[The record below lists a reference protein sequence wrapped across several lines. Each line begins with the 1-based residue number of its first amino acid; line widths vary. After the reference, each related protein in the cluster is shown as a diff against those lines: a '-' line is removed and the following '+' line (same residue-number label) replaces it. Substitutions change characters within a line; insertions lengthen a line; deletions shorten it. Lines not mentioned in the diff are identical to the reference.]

1 MTPDAS
7 LSVMLGF
14 QAVST
19 AMAAPVVAGLVL
31 VVLLLLAPVV
41 WLIVVYNRLAS
52 LRVRCENAYSQID
65 VQLKRRFD
73 LVPNLVEAV
82 KGYMA
87 HERQTLEAVIKARAA
102 AVDGLRGASGAMRGG
117 AVGMGA
123 LAAASGQLDL
133 ALGRLFGVMERY
145 PDLKANQ
152 NALQLQEE
160 LVHTENRIAF
170 ARQGY
175 NDSVQSMNSQIAMFP
190 TNLVAG
196 LFAFRPMPMFE
207 AADQERT
214 AVRVNLSDPS

>member
-1 MTPDAS
+1 M
-7 LSVMLGF
+7 GF
-14 QAVST
+14 LAVST
-19 AMAAPVVAGLVL
+19 AIVVLPL
-31 VVLLLLAPVV
+31 VVVLLLAPVV
-41 WLIVVYNRLAS
+41 WLVMAYNRLAR

-87 HERQTLEAVIKARAA
+87 HERQTLEAVIRARAA
-102 AVDGLRGASGAMRGG
+102 AVDGLRGASGAMHGG
-117 AVGMGA
+117 VVGMGA
-123 LAAASGQLDL
+123 LAAASGQLDA

-175 NDSVQSMNSQIAMFP
+175 NDSVQSLNAQIAMFP

-207 AADQERT
+207 AADQERA
-214 AVRVNLSDPS
+214 AVRVALGDAS

>member
-1 MTPDAS
+1 M
-7 LSVMLGF
+7 GF
-14 QAVST
+14 LAVST
-19 AMAAPVVAGLVL
+19 AIVVLPL
-31 VVLLLLAPVV
+31 VVVLLLAPVV
-41 WLIVVYNRLAS
+41 WLVMAYNRLAR

-87 HERQTLEAVIKARAA
+87 HERQTLEAVIRARAV
-102 AVDGLRGASGAMRGG
+102 AVDGLRGASGAMHGG

-123 LAAASGQLDL
+123 LAAASGQLDA

-175 NDSVQSMNSQIAMFP
+175 NDSVQSLNAQIAMFP

-207 AADQERT
+207 AADQERA
-214 AVRVNLSDPS
+214 AVRVALGDAS

>member
-1 MTPDAS
+1 M
-7 LSVMLGF
+7 GF
-14 QAVST
+14 LAVST
-19 AMAAPVVAGLVL
+19 AIVVLPL
-31 VVLLLLAPVV
+31 VVVLLLAPVV
-41 WLIVVYNRLAS
+41 WLVMVYNRLAR

-87 HERQTLEAVIKARAA
+87 HERQTLEAVISARAA
-102 AVDGLRGASGAMRGG
+102 AIDGLRGASGAMHGG
-117 AVGMGA
+117 TVGMGA
-123 LAAASGQLDL
+123 LAAASGQLDA

-175 NDSVQSMNSQIAMFP
+175 NDSVQSLNAQIAMFP

-207 AADQERT
+207 AADQER
-214 AVRVNLSDPS
+214 AVVRVALGDAS

>member
-1 MTPDAS
+1 
-7 LSVMLGF
+7 MLVVVL
-14 QAVST
+14 AVLILL
-19 AMAAPVVAGLVL
+19 AAPLIWLVVA
-31 VVLLLLAPVV
+31 
-41 WLIVVYNRLAS
+41 YNRLAR

-87 HERQTLEAVIKARAA
+87 HERQTLEAVIRARAA
-102 AVDGLRGASGAMRGG
+102 AVDGLRGASGAMHGG
-117 AVGMGA
+117 VVGMGA
-123 LAAASGQLDL
+123 LAVASGQLDA

-175 NDSVQSMNSQIAMFP
+175 NDSVQSLNAEIAMFP
-190 TNLVAG
+190 TNVVAG
-196 LFAFRPMPMFE
+196 LFAFRTMPMFE
-207 AADQERT
+207 AADQER
-214 AVRVNLSDPS
+214 AVVRVDLGEAP

>member
-1 MTPDAS
+1 MNPVAPLLL
-7 LSVMLGF
+7 LSGF
-14 QAVST
+14 LAVST
-19 AMAAPVVAGLVL
+19 AFVVLPL
-31 VVLLLLAPVV
+31 VVTLLLVPVI
-41 WLIVVYNRLAS
+41 WLVMAYNRLAR
-52 LRVRCENAYSQID
+52 LRVRCDNAYSQID

-87 HERQTLEAVIKARAA
+87 HERQTLEAVIRARAA
-102 AVDGLRGASGAMRGG
+102 AVDGLRGASGALHGG
-117 AVGMGA
+117 VVGMGA
-123 LAAASGQLDL
+123 LAAASGQLDA
-133 ALGRLFGVMERY
+133 ALGRLFGVIERY
-145 PDLKANQ
+145 PDLRANQ

-175 NDSVQSMNSQIAMFP
+175 NDSVQSLNAQIAMFP

-207 AADQERT
+207 TADQERGV
-214 AVRVNLSDPS
+214 VRVDLGDAA

>member
-1 MTPDAS
+1 M
-7 LSVMLGF
+7 GF
-14 QAVST
+14 LAVST
-19 AMAAPVVAGLVL
+19 AIVVLPL
-31 VVLLLLAPVV
+31 VVVLLLAPVV
-41 WLIVVYNRLAS
+41 WLVMVYNRLAR

-87 HERQTLEAVIKARAA
+87 HERQTLEAVIRARAA
-102 AVDGLRGASGAMRGG
+102 AVDGLRGASGAMHGG
-117 AVGMGA
+117 VVEMGA
-123 LAAASGQLDL
+123 LAAASGQLDA

-175 NDSVQSMNSQIAMFP
+175 NDSVQSLNAQIAMFP

-207 AADQERT
+207 AADQERA
-214 AVRVNLSDPS
+214 AVRVALGDAS

>member
-1 MTPDAS
+1 MTPAAPF
-7 LSVMLGF
+7 SVSLGF
-14 QAVST
+14 LAVST
-19 AMAAPVVAGLVL
+19 AI
-31 VVLLLLAPVV
+31 VVLPLVAILLLAPVI
-41 WLIVVYNRLAS
+41 WLVMAYNRLAR

-87 HERQTLEAVIKARAA
+87 HERQTLEAVISARAA
-102 AVDGLRGASGAMRGG
+102 AIDGLRGASGAMHGG

-123 LAAASGQLDL
+123 LAAASGQLDA

-175 NDSVQSMNSQIAMFP
+175 NDSVQSLNAQIAMFP

-196 LFAFRPMPMFE
+196 PFAFRPMPMFE
-207 AADQERT
+207 AADQER
-214 AVRVNLSDPS
+214 AVVRVALGDAS

>member
-1 MTPDAS
+1 MTPVALFSAS
-7 LSVMLGF
+7 MGF
-14 QAVST
+14 LAVS
-19 AMAAPVVAGLVL
+19 MAIVVLPVVVILPLVL
-31 VVLLLLAPVV
+31 VI
-41 WLIVVYNRLAS
+41 WLVMAYNRLAR

-82 KGYMA
+82 KGSMA
-87 HERQTLEAVIKARAA
+87 HERQTLEAVISARAA
-102 AVDGLRGASGAMRGG
+102 AVDGLRGASGSMHGG
-117 AVGMGA
+117 VIGMGA
-123 LAAASGQLDL
+123 LAAASGQLDA

-145 PDLKANQ
+145 PDLKTNQ

-175 NDSVQSMNSQIAMFP
+175 NDSVQSLNAQIAMFP

-207 AADQERT
+207 AADQERA
-214 AVRVNLSDPS
+214 AVRVNMGDAS

>member
-1 MTPDAS
+1 
-7 LSVMLGF
+7 ML
-14 QAVST
+14 VVV
-19 AMAAPVVAGLVL
+19 PVVLI
-31 VVLLLLAPVV
+31 LLLAPVI
-41 WLIVVYNRLAS
+41 WLVMAYNRLAR

-87 HERQTLEAVIKARAA
+87 HERQTLEAVIRARAA
-102 AVDGLRGASGAMRGG
+102 AVDGLRGASGAMHGG
-117 AVGMGA
+117 VVGMGT
-123 LAAASGQLDL
+123 LAAASGQLDA

-175 NDSVQSMNSQIAMFP
+175 NDSVQSLNAQIAMFP

-207 AADQERT
+207 ATDQERV
-214 AVRVNLSDPS
+214 AVRVNLGDAP

>member
-1 MTPDAS
+1 M
-7 LSVMLGF
+7 LVVML
-14 QAVST
+14 AVLILL
-19 AMAAPVVAGLVL
+19 AAPLIWLVVA
-31 VVLLLLAPVV
+31 
-41 WLIVVYNRLAS
+41 YNRLAR

-87 HERQTLEAVIKARAA
+87 HERQTLEAVIRARAA
-102 AVDGLRGASGAMRGG
+102 AVDGLRGASGAMHGG
-117 AVGMGA
+117 VVGMGA
-123 LAAASGQLDL
+123 LAVASGQLDA

-175 NDSVQSMNSQIAMFP
+175 NDSVQSLNAEIAMFP
-190 TNLVAG
+190 TNVVAG
-196 LFAFRPMPMFE
+196 LFAFRTMPMFE
-207 AADQERT
+207 AADQER
-214 AVRVNLSDPS
+214 AVVRVDLGEAP

>member
-1 MTPDAS
+1 M
-7 LSVMLGF
+7 MGF
-14 QAVST
+14 LAVST
-19 AMAAPVVAGLVL
+19 AIVVLPL
-31 VVLLLLAPVV
+31 VVVLLLAPVV
-41 WLIVVYNRLAS
+41 WLVMAYNRLAR

-87 HERQTLEAVIKARAA
+87 HERQTLEAVISARAA
-102 AVDGLRGASGAMRGG
+102 AVDGLRGASGAMHGG
-117 AVGMGA
+117 AIGMGA
-123 LAAASGQLDL
+123 LAAASGQLDA

-175 NDSVQSMNSQIAMFP
+175 NDSVQSLNAQIAMFP

-207 AADQERT
+207 AADQERA
-214 AVRVNLSDPS
+214 AVRVALGDAS

>member
-1 MTPDAS
+1 MTSVAHF
-7 LSVMLGF
+7 SVMPGF
-14 QAVST
+14 LAVST
-19 AMAAPVVAGLVL
+19 MLLVVPVVLILLAAPLLWLVM
-31 VVLLLLAPVV
+31 A
-41 WLIVVYNRLAS
+41 YNRLAQ

-87 HERQTLEAVIKARAA
+87 HERQTLEAVIRARAA
-102 AVDGLRGASGAMRGG
+102 AVDGLRGASGVMHGG
-117 AVGMGA
+117 VVGMGA
-123 LAAASGQLDL
+123 LAAASGQLDA

-175 NDSVQSMNSQIAMFP
+175 NDSVQSLNAQIAMFP
-190 TNLVAG
+190 TNVVAG

-207 AADQERT
+207 AADQER
-214 AVRVNLSDPS
+214 AVVRVDLGEGS

>member
-1 MTPDAS
+1 M
-7 LSVMLGF
+7 MGF
-14 QAVST
+14 LAVST
-19 AMAAPVVAGLVL
+19 AIVVLPL
-31 VVLLLLAPVV
+31 VVVLLLAPVV
-41 WLIVVYNRLAS
+41 WLVMVYNRLAR

-87 HERQTLEAVIKARAA
+87 HERQTLEAVISARAA
-102 AVDGLRGASGAMRGG
+102 AIDGLRGASGAMHGG

-123 LAAASGQLDL
+123 LAAASGQLDA

-152 NALQLQEE
+152 NALQMQEE

-175 NDSVQSMNSQIAMFP
+175 NDSVQSLNAQIAMFP

-207 AADQERT
+207 AADQERA
-214 AVRVNLSDPS
+214 AVRVALGDAS

>member
-1 MTPDAS
+1 
-7 LSVMLGF
+7 MLV
-14 QAVST
+14 AV
-19 AMAAPVVAGLVL
+19 PVVLI
-31 VVLLLLAPVV
+31 LLLAPVI
-41 WLIVVYNRLAS
+41 WLVMAYNRLAR

-87 HERQTLEAVIKARAA
+87 HERQTLEAVIRARAA
-102 AVDGLRGASGAMRGG
+102 AVDGLRGASGAMHGG
-117 AVGMGA
+117 VVGMGT
-123 LAAASGQLDL
+123 LAAASGQLDA

-175 NDSVQSMNSQIAMFP
+175 NDSVQSLNAQIAMFP

-207 AADQERT
+207 AADQERV
-214 AVRVNLSDPS
+214 AVRVNLGDAP

>member
-1 MTPDAS
+1 M
-7 LSVMLGF
+7 MGF
-14 QAVST
+14 LAVST
-19 AMAAPVVAGLVL
+19 AIVVLPL
-31 VVLLLLAPVV
+31 VVVLLLAPVV
-41 WLIVVYNRLAS
+41 WLVMVYNRLAR

-87 HERQTLEAVIKARAA
+87 HERQTLEAVIRARAA
-102 AVDGLRGASGAMRGG
+102 AVDGLRGASGAMHGG
-117 AVGMGA
+117 VVEMGA
-123 LAAASGQLDL
+123 LAAASGQLDA

-175 NDSVQSMNSQIAMFP
+175 NDSVQSLNAQIAMFP

-207 AADQERT
+207 AADQERA
-214 AVRVNLSDPS
+214 AVRVALGDAS

>member
-1 MTPDAS
+1 MPGLLA
-7 LSVMLGF
+7 
-14 QAVST
+14 AST
-19 AMAAPVVAGLVL
+19 AMVVLPVVVI
-31 VVLLLLAPVV
+31 LLLVPVV
-41 WLIVVYNRLAS
+41 WLVMAYNRLAR

-82 KGYMA
+82 KGFMA
-87 HERQTLEAVIKARAA
+87 HERQTLEAVIRARAA
-102 AVDGLRGASGAMRGG
+102 AIDGLGRAQGATHGG
-117 AVGMGA
+117 VAGLGA

-175 NDSVQSMNSQIAMFP
+175 NDSVQALNTEIVSFP
-190 TNLVAG
+190 MNLVAG
-196 LFAFRPMPMFE
+196 LFAFRQMPMFE
-207 AADQERT
+207 ATAQEREVV
-214 AVRVNLSDPS
+214 AVSMGDAR

>member
-1 MTPDAS
+1 M
-7 LSVMLGF
+7 GF
-14 QAVST
+14 LAVST
-19 AMAAPVVAGLVL
+19 AIVVLPL
-31 VVLLLLAPVV
+31 VVVLLLAPVV
-41 WLIVVYNRLAS
+41 WLVMVYNRLAR

-87 HERQTLEAVIKARAA
+87 HERQTLEAVISARAA
-102 AVDGLRGASGAMRGG
+102 AIDGLRGASGAMHGG

-123 LAAASGQLDL
+123 LAAASGQLDA

-175 NDSVQSMNSQIAMFP
+175 NDSVQSLNAQIAMFP

-207 AADQERT
+207 AADQER
-214 AVRVNLSDPS
+214 AVVRVALGDAS

>member
-1 MTPDAS
+1 MTPAAPF
-7 LSVMLGF
+7 SVSLGF
-14 QAVST
+14 LAVST
-19 AMAAPVVAGLVL
+19 AI
-31 VVLLLLAPVV
+31 VVLPLVAILLLAPVI
-41 WLIVVYNRLAS
+41 WLVMAYNRLAR

-82 KGYMA
+82 KGSMA
-87 HERQTLEAVIKARAA
+87 HERQTLEAVIRARAA
-102 AVDGLRGASGAMRGG
+102 AVDGLRGASGAMHGG
-117 AVGMGA
+117 VVGMGA
-123 LAAASGQLDL
+123 LATASGQLDA

-175 NDSVQSMNSQIAMFP
+175 NDSVQSLNAQIAMFP
-190 TNLVAG
+190 INLVAG

-207 AADQERT
+207 AADQERA
-214 AVRVNLSDPS
+214 AVRVSLGDAS

>member
-1 MTPDAS
+1 MTPAAPF
-7 LSVMLGF
+7 SVSLGF
-14 QAVST
+14 LAVST
-19 AMAAPVVAGLVL
+19 AI
-31 VVLLLLAPVV
+31 VVLPLVAILLLAPVI
-41 WLIVVYNRLAS
+41 WLVMAYNRLAR

-82 KGYMA
+82 KGSMA
-87 HERQTLEAVIKARAA
+87 HERQTLEAVIRARAA
-102 AVDGLRGASGAMRGG
+102 AVDGLRGASGAMHGG
-117 AVGMGA
+117 VVGMGA
-123 LAAASGQLDL
+123 LAAASGQLDA

-175 NDSVQSMNSQIAMFP
+175 NDSVQSLNAQIAMFP
-190 TNLVAG
+190 INLVAG

-207 AADQERT
+207 AADQERA
-214 AVRVNLSDPS
+214 AVRVSLGDAS

>member
-1 MTPDAS
+1 MIPLAPEAAMPG
-7 LSVMLGF
+7 LLAF
-14 QAVST
+14 ST
-19 AMAAPVVAGLVL
+19 VVVALGVL
-31 VVLLLLAPVV
+31 VVLMLAPVL
-41 WLIVVYNRLAS
+41 WLVATYNRLAR

-82 KGYMA
+82 KGFMA
-87 HERQTLEAVIKARAA
+87 HERQTLEAVIRARSAA
-102 AVDGLRGASGAMRGG
+102 IDGLGRAQGATHGG
-117 AVGMGA
+117 VAGLGA

-145 PDLKANQ
+145 PELKANQ

-175 NDSVQSMNSQIAMFP
+175 NDSVQALNTELVSFP
-190 TNLVAG
+190 VNLVAG
-196 LFAFRPMPMFE
+196 LFAFRQLPMFE
-207 AADQERT
+207 AASGERE
-214 AVRVNLSDPS
+214 AVVVSLGDAP

>member
-1 MTPDAS
+1 M
-7 LSVMLGF
+7 GF
-14 QAVST
+14 LAVST
-19 AMAAPVVAGLVL
+19 AIVVLPL
-31 VVLLLLAPVV
+31 VVVLLLAPVV
-41 WLIVVYNRLAS
+41 WLVMAYNRLAR

-87 HERQTLEAVIKARAA
+87 HERQTLEAVISARAA
-102 AVDGLRGASGAMRGG
+102 AIDGLRGASGAMHGG
-117 AVGMGA
+117 VVGMGA
-123 LAAASGQLDL
+123 LAAASGQLDA

-175 NDSVQSMNSQIAMFP
+175 NDSVQSLNAQIAMFP

-207 AADQERT
+207 AADQERA
-214 AVRVNLSDPS
+214 AVRVALGDAS

>member
-1 MTPDAS
+1 M
-7 LSVMLGF
+7 MGF
-14 QAVST
+14 LAVST
-19 AMAAPVVAGLVL
+19 AIVVLPL
-31 VVLLLLAPVV
+31 VVVLLLAPVV
-41 WLIVVYNRLAS
+41 WLVMAYNRLAR

-87 HERQTLEAVIKARAA
+87 HERQTLEAVIRARAA
-102 AVDGLRGASGAMRGG
+102 AVDGLRGASGAMHGG
-117 AVGMGA
+117 VVGMGA
-123 LAAASGQLDL
+123 LAAASGQLDA

-175 NDSVQSMNSQIAMFP
+175 NDSVQSLNAQIAMFP

-207 AADQERT
+207 AADQERA
-214 AVRVNLSDPS
+214 AVRVALGDAS

>member
-1 MTPDAS
+1 M
-7 LSVMLGF
+7 MGF
-14 QAVST
+14 LAVST
-19 AMAAPVVAGLVL
+19 AIVVLPL
-31 VVLLLLAPVV
+31 VVVLLLAPVV
-41 WLIVVYNRLAS
+41 WLVMVYNRLAR

-87 HERQTLEAVIKARAA
+87 HERQTLEAVISARAA
-102 AVDGLRGASGAMRGG
+102 AIDGLRGASGAMHGG
-117 AVGMGA
+117 TVGMGA
-123 LAAASGQLDL
+123 LAAASGQLDA

-175 NDSVQSMNSQIAMFP
+175 NDSVQSLNAQIAMFP

-207 AADQERT
+207 AADQERA
-214 AVRVNLSDPS
+214 AVRVALGDAS

>member
-1 MTPDAS
+1 MTSVA
-7 LSVMLGF
+7 LFSVMPGF
-14 QAVST
+14 LAVST
-19 AMAAPVVAGLVL
+19 MLVVVPVVLI
-31 VVLLLLAPVV
+31 LLLAPVI
-41 WLIVVYNRLAS
+41 WLVMAYNRLAR

-87 HERQTLEAVIKARAA
+87 HERQTLEAVIRARAA
-102 AVDGLRGASGAMRGG
+102 AVDGLRGASGAMHGG
-117 AVGMGA
+117 VVGMGA
-123 LAAASGQLDL
+123 LAAASGQLDA

-175 NDSVQSMNSQIAMFP
+175 NDSVQSLNAQIAMFP

-207 AADQERT
+207 AADQERA
-214 AVRVNLSDPS
+214 AVRVNLGDAP

>member
-1 MTPDAS
+1 
-7 LSVMLGF
+7 
-14 QAVST
+14 
-19 AMAAPVVAGLVL
+19 L
-31 VVLLLLAPVV
+31 VVVLLLAPVV
-41 WLIVVYNRLAS
+41 WLVMAYNRLAR

-87 HERQTLEAVIKARAA
+87 HERQTLEAVICARAA
-102 AVDGLRGASGAMRGG
+102 AVDGLRGASGAMHGG
-117 AVGMGA
+117 VVGMGA
-123 LAAASGQLDL
+123 LAAASGQLDA

-175 NDSVQSMNSQIAMFP
+175 NDSVQSLNAQIAMFP

-207 AADQERT
+207 AADQERA
-214 AVRVNLSDPS
+214 AVRVALGDAS

>member
-1 MTPDAS
+1 MTPAAPF
-7 LSVMLGF
+7 SVSLGF
-14 QAVST
+14 LAVTT
-19 AMAAPVVAGLVL
+19 AI
-31 VVLLLLAPVV
+31 VVLPLVAILLLAPLI
-41 WLIVVYNRLAS
+41 WLVMAYNRLAR

-82 KGYMA
+82 KGFMA
-87 HERQTLEAVIKARAA
+87 HERQTLEAVIRARAA
-102 AVDGLRGASGAMRGG
+102 AVDGLRGASGAMHGG
-117 AVGMGA
+117 VVGMGA
-123 LAAASGQLDL
+123 LAAASGQLDA

-175 NDSVQSMNSQIAMFP
+175 NDSVQSLNAQIAMFP
-190 TNLVAG
+190 INLVAG

-207 AADQERT
+207 AADQERA
-214 AVRVNLSDPS
+214 AVRVSLGDAS

>member
-1 MTPDAS
+1 M
-7 LSVMLGF
+7 GF
-14 QAVST
+14 LAVST
-19 AMAAPVVAGLVL
+19 AIVVLPL
-31 VVLLLLAPVV
+31 VVVLLLAPVV
-41 WLIVVYNRLAS
+41 WLVMAYNRLAR

-87 HERQTLEAVIKARAA
+87 HERQTLEAVIRARAV
-102 AVDGLRGASGAMRGG
+102 AVDGLRGASGAMHGG

-123 LAAASGQLDL
+123 LAAASGQLDA

-175 NDSVQSMNSQIAMFP
+175 NDSVQSLNAQIAMFP

-207 AADQERT
+207 AADQER
-214 AVRVNLSDPS
+214 AVVRVALGDAS

>member
-1 MTPDAS
+1 MT
-7 LSVMLGF
+7 SVALFTVMPGLL
-14 QAVST
+14 AVST
-19 AMAAPVVAGLVL
+19 MLVVVPVVLI
-31 VVLLLLAPVV
+31 LLLAPVI
-41 WLIVVYNRLAS
+41 WLVMAYNRLAR

-87 HERQTLEAVIKARAA
+87 HERQTLEAVIRARAA
-102 AVDGLRGASGAMRGG
+102 AVDGLRGASGAMHGG
-117 AVGMGA
+117 VVGMGA
-123 LAAASGQLDL
+123 LAAASGQLDA

-175 NDSVQSMNSQIAMFP
+175 NDSVQSLNAQIAMFP

-207 AADQERT
+207 AADQERA
-214 AVRVNLSDPS
+214 AVRVNLGDAP

>member
-1 MTPDAS
+1 MTPVAS
-7 LSVMLGF
+7 DSVMMGF
-14 QAVST
+14 LAVST
-19 AMAAPVVAGLVL
+19 AIVVLPL
-31 VVLLLLAPVV
+31 VVVLLLAPVV
-41 WLIVVYNRLAS
+41 WLVMAYNRLAR

-87 HERQTLEAVIKARAA
+87 HERQTLEAVISARAA
-102 AVDGLRGASGAMRGG
+102 AIDGLRGASGAMHGG

-123 LAAASGQLDL
+123 LAAASGQLDA

-175 NDSVQSMNSQIAMFP
+175 NDSVQSLNAQIAMFP

-207 AADQERT
+207 AADQER
-214 AVRVNLSDPS
+214 AVVRVALGDAS

>member
-1 MTPDAS
+1 MTPVAAD
-7 LSVMLGF
+7 SVMMGF
-14 QAVST
+14 LAVST
-19 AMAAPVVAGLVL
+19 AIVVLPL
-31 VVLLLLAPVV
+31 VVVLLLAPVV
-41 WLIVVYNRLAS
+41 WLVMAYNRLAR

-65 VQLKRRFD
+65 VQLKRRFE

-87 HERQTLEAVIKARAA
+87 HERQTLEAVIRARAA
-102 AVDGLRGASGAMRGG
+102 AVDGLRGASGAMHGG
-117 AVGMGA
+117 VVGMGA
-123 LAAASGQLDL
+123 LAAASGQLDA

-175 NDSVQSMNSQIAMFP
+175 NDSVQSLNAQIAMFP

-207 AADQERT
+207 AADQERA
-214 AVRVNLSDPS
+214 AVRVALGDAS

>member
-1 MTPDAS
+1 MP
-7 LSVMLGF
+7 GF
-14 QAVST
+14 LAVST
-19 AMAAPVVAGLVL
+19 MLVVVPVVLILLVAPLLWL
-31 VVLLLLAPVV
+31 VMA
-41 WLIVVYNRLAS
+41 YNRLAR

-82 KGYMA
+82 KGSMA
-87 HERQTLEAVIKARAA
+87 HERQTLEAVIRARAA
-102 AVDGLRGASGAMRGG
+102 AVDGLRGASGAMHGG
-117 AVGMGA
+117 VVGMGA
-123 LAAASGQLDL
+123 LAAASGQLDV

-175 NDSVQSMNSQIAMFP
+175 NDSVQSLNAQIAMFP
-190 TNLVAG
+190 TNVVAG

-207 AADQERT
+207 AADQER
-214 AVRVNLSDPS
+214 AVVRVDLGEGS